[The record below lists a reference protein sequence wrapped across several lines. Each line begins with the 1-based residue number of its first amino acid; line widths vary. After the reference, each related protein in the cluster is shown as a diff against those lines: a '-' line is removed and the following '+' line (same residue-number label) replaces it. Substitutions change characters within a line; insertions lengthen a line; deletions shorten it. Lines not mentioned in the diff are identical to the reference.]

1 MINNITIV
9 GAGYVGLSLSVLL
22 SQKYKVNIHDI
33 DHSKIDLIN
42 NKISPISDDLI
53 QDFLANKNVKIT
65 ASSCLEKSIKQA
77 DLIILALPTNFDL
90 ANNSF
95 DTGIIESVVSIINDS
110 ENSAPILIK
119 STVPIG
125 FTEKLNAKVSNRII
139 FSPEFLREGM
149 ALYDNL
155 YPSRIIVGDNG
166 ELGIQIAEIFSSC
179 AQNEHQVFLVSN
191 NEAEAIKLFS
201 NTYLANR
208 VAFFNELDTFCLHH
222 NLSTRAVIDGV
233 SSDSRIGDSYNNPS
247 FGYGGYCLPK
257 DTMQLLSNFVDT
269 PQEIIGATIKSNK
282 TRKDFIANKI
292 IELKPKNVGVYRL
305 TIKTGSDNYRNSSIL
320 EIIETLNENK
330 IPMFIYEPLIK
341 ENLFMNNHVIKD
353 INQFKKE
360 SDLII
365 ANRIHE
371 DLNDVYAKVFTR
383 DLYKKN

>member
-1 MINNITIV
+1 
-9 GAGYVGLSLSVLL
+9 
-22 SQKYKVNIHDI
+22 
-33 DHSKIDLIN
+33 
-42 NKISPISDDLI
+42 
-53 QDFLANKNVKIT
+53 
-65 ASSCLEKSIKQA
+65 
-77 DLIILALPTNFDL
+77 
-90 ANNSF
+90 
-95 DTGIIESVVSIINDS
+95 
-110 ENSAPILIK
+110 
-119 STVPIG
+119 
-125 FTEKLNAKVSNRII
+125 
-139 FSPEFLREGM
+139 M
-149 ALYDNL
+149 ALFDNL

>member
-9 GAGYVGLSLSVLL
+9 GIGYVGLSLSVLL
-22 SQKYKVNIHDI
+22 SQKYKVNIHDK

-53 QDFLANKNVKIT
+53 QDFLTNKNLKIT

-77 DLIILALPTNFDL
+77 ELIILALPTNFDL

-95 DTGIIESVVSIINDS
+95 DTSIIENVVSIINDS
-110 ENSAPILIK
+110 DNSAPILIK

-125 FTEKLNAKVSNRII
+125 FTEKLNAKVKNRII

-155 YPSRIIVGDNG
+155 HPSRIIVGDNG
-166 ELGIQIAEIFSSC
+166 ELGVQIAQIFSSC
-179 AQNEHQVFLVSN
+179 TKNDHQVFLVSN

-233 SSDSRIGDSYNNPS
+233 SSDKRIGDNYNNPS

-269 PQEIIGATIKSNK
+269 PQEIIGATVKSNK
-282 TRKDFIANKI
+282 TRKNFIANKI
-292 IELKPKNVGVYRL
+292 IELKPNTVGVYRL
-305 TIKTGSDNYRNSSIL
+305 TMKTGSDNYRNSSIL
-320 EIIETLNENK
+320 EIIEALNENK
-330 IPMFIYEPLIK
+330 IPTLIYEPLIK

-353 INQFKKE
+353 INQFKKQ
-360 SDLII
+360 SDLIV

-383 DLYKKN
+383 DLYKEN